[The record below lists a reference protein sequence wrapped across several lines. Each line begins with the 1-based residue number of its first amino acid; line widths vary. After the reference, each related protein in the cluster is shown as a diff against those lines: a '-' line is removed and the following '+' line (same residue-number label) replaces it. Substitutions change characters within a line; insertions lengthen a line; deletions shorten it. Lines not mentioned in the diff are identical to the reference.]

1 MCIACVGTKVGDEP
15 PRGNRKMIHSHTTE
29 SSASNDTSSLTMSNP
44 QTTSTTTTTTASFT
58 SQITK
63 LPRIIIQFCTKCK
76 WTNRAIWYAQE
87 LFQTFGDSQLIGD
100 ISLQPIVEIPGTFQI
115 LVQIGD
121 DVELIYRRRFKKDGN
136 DLDPQLASVSYEG
149 FPDAKF
155 LKNLV
160 RAKINEIE
168 SRKNKSDEEG
178 VSSAQVGDHLIG
190 EGSLLNEGP
199 GGSGGSGGGEETE
212 EDDETEDEEEEQE
225 GAGDCV
231 ACKREE

>member
-1 MCIACVGTKVGDEP
+1 
-15 PRGNRKMIHSHTTE
+15 
-29 SSASNDTSSLTMSNP
+29 MSNP
-44 QTTSTTTTTTASFT
+44 PTASTTTATATATKTPVDT
-58 SQITK
+58 SKSSSLASQVTK
-63 LPRIIIQFCTKCK
+63 SPRIIIQFCTKCK

-121 DVELIYRRRFKKDGN
+121 DVDLIYRRRFKKDGN
-136 DLDPQLASVSYEG
+136 DLDPQLASVSYAG

-160 RAKINEIE
+160 RAKIHEIE
-168 SRKNKSDEEG
+168 SREKNSGD
-178 VSSAQVGDHLIG
+178 VSSAQVGDHLVG

-199 GGSGGSGGGEETE
+199 GGGEETE
-212 EDDETEDEEEEQE
+212 EDDETEDEEE
-225 GAGDCV
+225 GTGDCV